1 MQYRLVQKANPA
13 NRKQK
18 AKWYA
23 NPVNK
28 GKITSF
34 QVSKDIAKRTAIKR
48 GDVHS
53 IIQCYSEN
61 VIDYLMAGYSV
72 TLGNSGIF
80 RLSLSSEGVEE
91 KNDFSPDKIKSV
103 RIIFTPSTQ
112 STKKINQFRHNNL
125 HQK

>member
-1 MQYRLVQKANPA
+1 MEYRLVQKANPA

-34 QVSKDIAKRTAIKR
+34 QISKDIAKRTTLKR

-53 IIQCYSEN
+53 IIQRYSEN
-61 VIDYLMAGYSV
+61 IIDYLMDGYSV

-80 RLSLSSEGVEE
+80 RLSFSSEGVENE
-91 KNDFSPDKIKSV
+91 ADFSPEKIKSV
-103 RIIFTPSTQ
+103 RIIFTPSIQ
-112 STKKINQFRHNNL
+112 SAKKINRFRNKTL
-125 HQK
+125 DK